1 MCVNIASGPVNM
13 HMHMYLTLPKFC
25 CVSKHDVLSFC
36 QSCVLVLC
44 FEMNINFADWQ
55 VSKKVGCSVQSDENA
70 AQAVQKIWLGE
81 GTIEEMDLQLS
92 PKKNSQSRQSS
103 VAEWSTV
110 PSLGIKWRL
119 KKLWFARDIWRYR
132 NVFWLIDWLIEAR
145 LLMVR
150 HTTSNDG

>member
-1 MCVNIASGPVNM
+1 M

-110 PSLGIKWRL
+110 PSLGIKWWL
-119 KKLWFARDIWRYR
+119 KKLGCWWCVTQQAMMARSDWVETWVQLATENTVERR
-132 NVFWLIDWLIEAR
+132 CLFLI
-145 LLMVR
+145 LLF
-150 HTTSNDG
+150 HLSFN